1 VCECMRSIAEAH
13 EISARFRCIIRSDRA
28 FSTDM
33 PRMLTIAMPRVLT
46 SLAQELVKISSA
58 SREDLVVITLVRVSH
73 FSRNSHHHTSVTDAL
88 RGTANRYSTIQ
99 LSLQM
104 HGEVA
109 AKFTL
114 SRFSSRYNKIQHCS
128 HCSNVPIS

>member
-1 VCECMRSIAEAH
+1 MRSIAEAH
-13 EISARFRCIIRSDRA
+13 EISARFRSIIRSDRA
-28 FSTDM
+28 LSTDM
-33 PRMLTIAMPRVLT
+33 PRVLTIAMPRVLT

-58 SREDLVVITLVRVSH
+58 SREDLVVINLVRVTH

-99 LSLQM
+99 LGLQIQM

-114 SRFSSRYNKIQHCS
+114 SRFSSRYNKIHCS
-128 HCSNVPIS
+128 LGFE